1 MRVVAWS
8 AAMIAGA
15 PLPVPI
21 GVGPRYQPRPALHG
35 PCRVAP
41 LHAGKR
47 VHLELFA
54 NRRVVI
60 VPAGLG
66 VRGRCRADT
75 WTTEP
80 TGVVRFD
87 RTATLGDLFAVWGRP
102 LAAKRLLSFRGA
114 VSMYRNGVR
123 LHGDVRQIRLRDH
136 DELVLEIRGYVPP
149 HRSFVFPP
157 H

>member
-1 MRVVAWS
+1 MVVWS
-8 AAMIAGA
+8 VAVIAAA

-21 GVGPRYQPRPALHG
+21 GVGPRYRPPPALHG

-41 LHAGKR
+41 IEAGRR

-60 VPAGLG
+60 VPARIG
-66 VRGRCRADT
+66 VRGRCRAHA

-87 RTATLGDLFAVWGRP
+87 RAETLRDLFAVWGQP
-102 LAAKRLLSFRGA
+102 LGAGRLLSFRGP
-114 VSMYRNGVR
+114 VSLYRNGVR
-123 LHGDVRQIRLRDH
+123 VHGDVRQVSLRDR
-136 DELVLEIRGYVPP
+136 DELVVEIGGYIPP